1 MEQRQNRLYYFK
13 PITTINKTM
22 ENKTYKCLEDY
33 VMYDGRTAFIQGKE
47 YSFVENIGKSEIHD
61 IHDMQD
67 ETEFYRYFKQI
78 PEPNQPIQSP
88 DADNTE
94 RGGRP
99 SIKDYFPE
107 SFGVMDILPIYESQ
121 PELFNYAKAL
131 DRYIDDIENPTPPT
145 LLNELRELNAKYIKW
160 ANNIEQVGDIEERP
174 VLKREIAVLKGIAS
188 DLDAIIQSNKNKPAI

>member
-1 MEQRQNRLYYFK
+1 MES
-13 PITTINKTM
+13 
-22 ENKTYKCLEDY
+22 KTYRCLEDY
-33 VMYDGRTAFIQGKE
+33 VMYDGRTAFIEGKE
-47 YSFVENIGKSEIHD
+47 YSFIENIGKSEIHD

-78 PEPNQPIQSP
+78 HEPTLTNETPIQSP

-145 LLNELRELNAKYIKW
+145 LLNELRENADKQAIEFAEWISNEFWILSSDDLWYQKSDG
-160 ANNIEQVGDIEERP
+160 NIDSGISTAEL
-174 VLKREIAVLKGIAS
+174 LKQFHNRTL
-188 DLDAIIQSNKNKPAI
+188 

>member
-1 MEQRQNRLYYFK
+1 MKPQTTPIKSAEQLAIEFVQTEYAPYHKLDLND
-13 PITTINKTM
+13 KTCFDA
-22 ENKTYKCLEDY
+22 EVKHYEEFAKYIFE
-33 VMYDGRTAFIQGKE
+33 QG
-47 YSFVENIGKSEIHD
+47 S
-61 IHDMQD
+61 
-67 ETEFYRYFKQI
+67 
-78 PEPNQPIQSP
+78 IQSP

-145 LLNELRELNAKYIKW
+145 LLNELRELNVKYIKW

-174 VLKREIAVLKGIAS
+174 VLKREIAVLKGMAS
-188 DLDAIIQSNKNKPAI
+188 DLYAIIQKHENKPAI